1 MIRHNVRSRIAVYR
15 ALVRE
20 AEAARTL
27 LAEDWHLGGRWVA
40 GRQGAIG
47 AALEAALDEVSRA
60 GRLHRD

>member
-1 MIRHNVRSRIAVYR
+1 MIKHNVRSRIAVYR

-47 AALEAALDEVSRA
+47 AALDAALDEVYRA
-60 GRLHRD
+60 GRLQRD

>member
-1 MIRHNVRSRIAVYR
+1 MIKHNVRSRIAVYR

-47 AALEAALDEVSRA
+47 
-60 GRLHRD
+60 